1 MLFNSHIFLFAFL
14 PVCLVVFFQLGSR
27 GKHEAALTWLVFAS
41 LFFYGWWNPTYLALI
56 GLSIVANFQLGKWI
70 SRARG
75 RHQGKALLL
84 LGIAFNLGLLFYF
97 KYANFFVDSANYLF
111 DAGWVLDR
119 IVLPLAI
126 SFFTF
131 QQIAYLVDAWQDETH
146 EYNFL
151 HYCLFVTF
159 FPQLIAGPIVHHK
172 EMLDQFARPDVFR
185 PVARNLSVGTTIFC
199 IGLFK
204 KVVLADSLAPYATSV
219 FAVAD
224 QGGNVLFLDA
234 WAGLL
239 AYTFQLYFDFSGY
252 SDMAIGLA
260 RLFGIKLPM
269 NFNSPYKALN
279 MADLWRRWHMT
290 LTRFLTQ
297 YVYITAGGS
306 RRGFPRYIFNLW
318 LTMFLAGVWHG
329 AGANYVVFG
338 VIQGSYMAI
347 HGLWRTYKHKL
358 PVTLPAHVARI
369 LSWAFTFLLWT
380 LALAIFRAGTL
391 EGGIEILS
399 SVLGANGMELSS
411 NAQLITSDKI
421 VPWLVISAIIIWLMP
436 NTQELMSAHDP
447 VIEKIEWQPR
457 WRWQAALLW
466 QPTRRNAVISAGLLV
481 AALLLLDRA
490 SEFLYFQF

>member
-1 MLFNSHIFLFAFL
+1 MLFNSHIFLFVFL
-14 PVCLVVFFQLGSR
+14 PICLMVFFRLGSR
-27 GKHEAALTWLVFAS
+27 GRHEAALAWLVVAS
-41 LFFYGWWNPTYLALI
+41 LFFYGWWNPVYLALI
-56 GLSIVANFQLGKWI
+56 GLSIGANFHLGKLI
-70 SRARG
+70 SKGRG
-75 RHQGKALLL
+75 SAQGKVLLL
-84 LGIAFNLGLLFYF
+84 LGVCFNLGLLFYF
-97 KYANFFVDSANYLF
+97 KYANFFVNSVNYLF
-111 DAGWVLDR
+111 EAGWVLDR

-172 EMLDQFARPDVFR
+172 EMLSQFGRADVFR
-185 PVARNLSVGTTIFC
+185 PVARNISVGSTIFA

-224 QGGNVLFLDA
+224 QGGEVLFLDA

-260 RLFGIKLPM
+260 RLFGIRLPM
-269 NFNSPYKALN
+269 NFDSPYKALS

-318 LTMFLAGVWHG
+318 LTMFLAGLWHG
-329 AGANYVVFG
+329 AGASYVVFG
-338 VIQGSYMAI
+338 VIQGSFMAL
-347 HGLWRTYKHKL
+347 HGLWRTYKDRL
-358 PVTLPAHVARI
+358 PVRLPPALARA
-369 LSWAFTFLLWT
+369 LSWALTFSLWT
-380 LALAIFRAGTL
+380 LALAIFRAATL
-391 EGGIEILS
+391 DGGFEILG
-399 SVLGANGMELSS
+399 SVLAVDGLQLAQLD
-411 NAQLITSDKI
+411 QLITSDDI
-421 VPWLVISAIIIWLMP
+421 LPWLAVSAIIIWGMP
-436 NTQELMSAHDP
+436 NTQQIMSDHDP
-447 VIEKIEWQPR
+447 VIEPVQWQPQ
-457 WRWQAALLW
+457 WRWQVALRW
-466 QPTRRNAVISAGLLV
+466 QPSRRNAAFT
-481 AALLLLDRA
+481 ALLMLSALLMLDRV